1 MRRYHNRGELVR
13 KAFLVVREMM
23 RPGGCT
29 AAEIQQVLGCS
40 NKTAYRYI
48 HVCEELLPVERN
60 GESPTRYFIE
70 APQRWR

>member
-1 MRRYHNRGELVR
+1 MRRNFDRGQLVH
-13 KAFLVVREMM
+13 KAYLAVREMM

-29 AAEIQQVLGCS
+29 ASELQQVLGCS

-48 HVCEELLPVERN
+48 HAAEELLPVQRD
-60 GESPTRYFIE
+60 GENPTRYFIE